1 MSARPVTVLRGVR
14 LIVLLLLTLALVP
27 FAPALHRA
35 QAADPISV
43 TTDEAS
49 LDFPNGIDFKL
60 DAQGDRK
67 IQRIELLYQ
76 AADLETLN
84 LEVPDFKP
92 AKHVDLTHQ
101 LDFRVNYEP
110 SGIDITYH
118 WRLTDDQG
126 NITETDPKTLLWS
139 DNRFEWQPVTSHDV
153 TVYGYRN
160 NDAFDKIILDSA
172 QSTVDR
178 LKLTYGV
185 ETVTPIRIWVYNSK
199 KDFSATQ
206 QGNSSEWIAGTA
218 YPQLHV
224 ILAILPE
231 GNKQEVGRV
240 VPHEISH
247 QLLYQATRNPFNGP
261 PTWLDEGLAVFN
273 QDNGNEDFPA
283 MVNDAAEK
291 GHLFSIRA
299 LNSNFPYD
307 AADATLAYAE
317 SYSIV
322 QFIIATYGEDKL
334 ATVIAAYRDGLSH
347 DEALRRG
354 IGVDIDKLDRLWK
367 ESLDYPGNK
376 PRATGTTRET
386 SRWTDFFGSGLAS
399 GTLIIVIVLLVV
411 GLFRLTSTRRVG
423 HHAPRLG

>member
-1 MSARPVTVLRGVR
+1 MSVRPSIRLRGLR
-14 LIVLLLLTLALVP
+14 LVLFVVLILGFFP
-27 FAPALHRA
+27 FAPASHRA
-35 QAADPISV
+35 GAADQIAV
-43 TTDEAS
+43 NTDQAS

-60 DAQGDRK
+60 DARSDRT
-67 IQRIELLYQ
+67 IEHVELLYQ

-84 LEVPDFKP
+84 LEVPEFDP
-92 AKHVDLTHQ
+92 AKHVELTHQ
-101 LDFRVNYEP
+101 LDFHVNYEP

-126 NITETDPKTLLWS
+126 NVRETDPKTLLWS
-139 DNRFEWQPVTSHDV
+139 DNRFEWQPVSSQDV

-160 NDAFDKIILDSA
+160 NEAFDKIILDSA

-178 LKLTYGV
+178 LKVQYGV
-185 ETVTPIRIWVYNSK
+185 ESVTPIRIWVYNSK

-231 GNKQEVGRV
+231 GNKREVGRV
-240 VPHEISH
+240 IPHEVSH
-247 QLLYQATRNPFNGP
+247 QLLYQATKNPFNGP
-261 PTWLDEGLAVFN
+261 PTWLDEGLAVMN

-283 MVNDAAEK
+283 MVKDAAEK
-291 GHLFSIRA
+291 GRLFSIRA

-317 SYSIV
+317 SFTIV
-322 QFIIATYGEDKL
+322 RFIIDTYGEDKL
-334 ATVIAAYRDGLSH
+334 AAVIAAYRGGVSH
-347 DEALRRG
+347 DEALRSG
-354 IGVDIDKLDRLWK
+354 IGVDIDELDRLWK
-367 ESLDYPGNK
+367 ESLDYPGDQ

-386 SRWTDFFGSGLAS
+386 SRWTDFFGTGLAS
-399 GTLIIVIVLLVV
+399 GALVIFIALLVV
-411 GLFRLTSTRRVG
+411 GLFRLTSTRRLR
-423 HHAPRLG
+423 HHATRLG